1 MKNRFLIIGVTAAG
15 CLLLPRP
22 ALAQVSTDDFNAL
35 KKSVEQLDDKVQKLE
50 QSHEQD
56 QKTHEADQQQIQ
68 QLEQK
73 LGETQTAATN
83 AAQKADAV
91 AAVQS
96 TYPVVSASPN
106 ATHNFTM
113 VGDAEVQFGKTAGQ
127 YSTFAL
133 ADFAPIFLFRAS
145 DDFLFEAGFDIGLN
159 NNFNPDGTRAAGHS
173 TSVDLSFGQMDYLL
187 NDYVTVVAGDML
199 LPLGTYSERGAGWLN
214 KIPDD
219 PLVRQVLPDSG
230 VGVQLRGALPIGQSG
245 QMITYAAYGVNG
257 PSSADGTDNSTALD
271 LDGNVGDTPNWHS
284 NPSGGGRIGWF
295 YPWMP
300 HYDIELGISG
310 QSGEW
315 DDAGTK
321 LWSAAVVDAAVHVG
335 PNVELKGE
343 YINTWVETGDMG
355 TLQPR
360 GWWGQAGYKLA
371 GLGLEMPYINNV
383 ELVGRYDRM
392 ADDGMFGGGPGNTT
406 TQRYTFGYVYYL
418 SSSLWFEGDY
428 EILQSRGALTVP
440 PNAFVFQL
448 SYGF

>member
-1 MKNRFLIIGVTAAG
+1 MKIRFLIIGLTAAG

-22 ALAQVSTDDFNAL
+22 VPAQVSTNDFNAL
-35 KKSVEQLDDKVQKLE
+35 KNAVEQLDDKVQKLE

-56 QKTHEADQQQIQ
+56 EKTHEADQQQIQ
-68 QLEQK
+68 QLKQQ
-73 LGETQTAATN
+73 LGETQTTATN

-96 TYPVVSASPN
+96 SYPVVSASPN
-106 ATHNFTM
+106 ALHNFSM
-113 VGDAEVQFGKTAGQ
+113 VGDAEVQFGKAAGQ
-127 YSTFAL
+127 YSTFEL

-159 NNFNPDGTRAAGHS
+159 NNLNPDGTQAGGSS
-173 TSVDLSFGQMDYLL
+173 TSVNLSFAQMDYLL
-187 NDYVTVVAGDML
+187 NDYMTVVAGDML

-230 VGVQLRGALPIGQSG
+230 IGVQLRGALPIGQGG

-257 PSSADGTDNSTALD
+257 PSSTDGSGNATALD

-295 YPWMP
+295 YPWLP
-300 HYDIELGISG
+300 HYDLELGVSG

-321 LWSAAVVDAAVHVG
+321 LWSAAVVDAALHVG
-335 PNVELKGE
+335 PNIEVKGE
-343 YINTWVETGDMG
+343 YINTWVETADTG

-371 GLGLEMPYINNV
+371 GLGLELPYINNV

-392 ADDGMFGGGPGNTT
+392 IDDGIPGATGSTT
-406 TQRYTFGYVYYL
+406 TERYTFGYVYYL
-418 SSSLWFEGDY
+418 SSSLLFEGDY
-428 EILQSRGALTVP
+428 EILHSRG
-440 PNAFVFQL
+440 PNTLPANDFVFQL